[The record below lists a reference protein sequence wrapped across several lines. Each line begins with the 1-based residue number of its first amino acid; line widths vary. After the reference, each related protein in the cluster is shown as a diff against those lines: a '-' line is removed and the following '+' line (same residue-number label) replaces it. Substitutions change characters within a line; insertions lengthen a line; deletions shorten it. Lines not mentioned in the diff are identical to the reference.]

1 MLRLCCSLGL
11 LLLVLARS
19 FGAAATRPVAPESG
33 DAGVGPAVAAL
44 AAWDHDHAPPASDA
58 TGSGWWQ
65 ERKKRFQELALCA
78 LSSANV
84 TYLLLAGFS
93 GAGGAISLAIA
104 TVGVLVCL

>member
-11 LLLVLARS
+11 LFLVLASGFRS
-19 FGAAATRPVAPESG
+19 AAVGPAVLEPG
-33 DAGVGPAVAAL
+33 DAGVEPATAAL
-44 AAWDHDHAPPASDA
+44 AAWDHDHTSPATDA